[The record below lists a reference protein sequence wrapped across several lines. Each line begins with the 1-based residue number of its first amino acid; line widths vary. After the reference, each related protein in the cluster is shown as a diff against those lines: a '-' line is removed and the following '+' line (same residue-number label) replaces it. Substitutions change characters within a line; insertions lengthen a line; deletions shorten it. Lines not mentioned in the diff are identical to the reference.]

1 MAKENEKY
9 VSVPLIT
16 MGDAAKYLGVT
27 RNTLYQLIKRGEIR
41 AVKRKNTVL
50 IEQRSLDAFKARG
63 SLT

>member
-1 MAKENEKY
+1 
-9 VSVPLIT
+9 